1 MLLFWDNR
9 KKQWR
14 RDKISFSI
22 KPFIVDSE
30 FKYEGYLIAYQ
41 NETNKI
47 LGIYIITKD
56 LQKESM
62 ISTINKQFE
71 KVIVDNISQIELI
84 YKMKKNITYYI
95 SKPFIFF
102 VRIDIKGKE
111 KMPRNFP
118 LFSLWKMIR

>member
-14 RDKISFSI
+14 RDKIFFSI
-22 KPFIVDSE
+22 KPFSVDSE

-71 KVIVDNISQIELI
+71 KVIVDNISQNELI
-84 YKMKKNITYYI
+84 YKMKKI
-95 SKPFIFF
+95 SHTTLA
-102 VRIDIKGKE
+102 
-111 KMPRNFP
+111 NL
-118 LFSLWKMIR
+118 LFSSFALILREMKKCRGTFLCFLYGK